1 MNLLKELCEIRSTS
15 GDEEKIKN
23 YLINYINTNKKKWKT
38 QPILHYGNNFQ
49 DNIIMVFGTPKAAI
63 FSHID
68 SIGFTVRY
76 NNEIIKIGG
85 PICDEGIELCG
96 EDSNGYF

>member
-49 DNIIMVFGTPKAAI
+49 DNIIMCLAPQKQQ
-63 FSHID
+63 
-68 SIGFTVRY
+68 
-76 NNEIIKIGG
+76 
-85 PICDEGIELCG
+85 
-96 EDSNGYF
+96 YFLILIL